1 MIYILYMYAVSH
13 LFIVDLHILTRQVEA
28 EEKITP
34 KKTGR
39 FTPRIITPS
48 VVEDT
53 PALHKKRT
61 HKMGENICV
70 KMKSIQKVPTK
81 WKDMYNYCN
90 SAGFTNW
97 MVLRDSCPSAGFPS
111 TPSDFHPHRLSQ
123 ISTSE
128 ILAKR

>member
-1 MIYILYMYAVSH
+1 MYAVSH

-28 EEKITP
+28 EEKKGP
-34 KKTGR
+34 KKTSH

-53 PALHKKRT
+53 PALHKK
-61 HKMGENICV
+61 G
-70 KMKSIQKVPTK
+70 PTK
-81 WKDMYNYCN
+81 WAKTFFQNVNQYKKVQNQWKDMYNCYN

-97 MVLRDSCPSAGFPS
+97 MVLTDSCPSAGFPF

-128 ILAKR
+128 ILAKM